1 MRLNRQ
7 KRFVGCSPRKSK
19 AYIGAGRIIRPKSR
33 FQLTVALVE
42 NSTGNNPF
50 LRTILSVWGWLM
62 VLISASIGLIIQVL
76 VIGFTLNRDRNR
88 MLSGRIFRRSAVL
101 STQLN
106 PLWRFSLLGSA
117 PKNLGP
123 MVVVSNHCSHSDS
136 FLISRVPWEMKWIG
150 KRSLFRIPI
159 VGWSMTLSGVFLN
172 GETVLQLKRRW
183 QLVRRTYK
191 GRARHYFPEGT
202 RSETE
207 TMLPFKMVLFDWPS
221 RPGYRFYR
229 LPWTAVSDFHGM
241 ASNRCIR
248 SGCVESNRTR
258 TYR

>member
-1 MRLNRQ
+1 
-7 KRFVGCSPRKSK
+7 
-19 AYIGAGRIIRPKSR
+19 
-33 FQLTVALVE
+33 
-42 NSTGNNPF
+42 
-50 LRTILSVWGWLM
+50 M

-159 VGWSMTLSGVFLN
+159 VGWSMTLSGDIP
-172 GETVLQLKRRW
+172 LKRGDRSSIEDTMAACKAYL
-183 QLVRRTYK
+183 QRGVPVII
-191 GRARHYFPEGT
+191 FPEGT

-207 TMLPFKMVLFDWPS
+207 TMLPFKDGAFRLAVEAGVPVLPIAVHGTLRALPKHDWRFGHCRAMVTVGEPISTEGIDPAQVDALKA
-221 RPGYRFYR
+221 
-229 LPWTAVSDFHGM
+229 TARERIVEL
-241 ASNRCIR
+241 REKIR
-248 SGCVESNRTR
+248 AQLETKS
-258 TYR
+258 